1 MQKEKAIQFADE
13 IIQLYQKH
21 GGNEY
26 YGEPVTQLQHAF
38 QSAELARQQ
47 ECDEEMVLA
56 AFLHDVGHICVTGHG
71 VTVMENY
78 GVMNHEKIGA
88 AFLKNRKFSDC
99 LIQLV
104 QAHVSAK
111 RYLTHKDES
120 YYNQLS
126 EASKQTLVYQGGKM
140 SHDEA
145 LVFEKDPLFHEMIA
159 MRKIDELAKDE
170 TKQPGD
176 LSVYHQ
182 LIVDH
187 LINRSKI
194 ISTAET
200 NL

>member
-1 MQKEKAIQFADE
+1 MEKEKAIHYADE
-13 IIQLYQKH
+13 IIKLYQQH

-26 YGEPVTQLQHAF
+26 YGEPVTQLQHAC
-38 QSAELARQQ
+38 QSAELAGEQG
-47 ECDEEMVLA
+47 CDDEMILA
-56 AFLHDVGHICVTGHG
+56 AFLHDIGHICVAGHNA
-71 VTVMENY
+71 TVMENY

-88 AFLKNRKFSDC
+88 AFLRNRKFSDR

-111 RYLTHKDES
+111 RYLTFKDEN
-120 YYNQLS
+120 YFIRLS

-145 LVFEKDPLFHEMIA
+145 LEFENNPLFHEMIA

-170 TKQPGD
+170 TKEPGD
-176 LSVYHQ
+176 LSIYYQ

-187 LINRSKI
+187 ITK
-194 ISTAET
+194 ET
-200 NL
+200 IVFSSNI

>member
-1 MQKEKAIQFADE
+1 MQKEKAIQIADE
-13 IIQLYQKH
+13 IIELYQKH

-38 QSAELARQQ
+38 QSAELAKQQ
-47 ECDEEMVLA
+47 SADDEMVLA
-56 AFLHDVGHICVTGHG
+56 AFLHDVGHICVAGHN

-88 AFLKNRKFSDC
+88 AFLRNRKFSNR

-111 RYLTHKDES
+111 RYLTYKEEH
-120 YYNQLS
+120 YYERLS

-145 LVFEKDPLFHEMIA
+145 LVFENDPLFEQMIA
-159 MRKIDELAKDE
+159 MRKIDEEAKDIN
-170 TKQPGD
+170 KQPGE
-176 LSVYHQ
+176 LNEYH
-182 LIVDH
+182 
-187 LINRSKI
+187 KI
-194 ISTAET
+194 IVEH
-200 NL
+200 LVKQGMQVVF

>member
-1 MQKEKAIQFADE
+1 MEQGKAIQLADE
-13 IIQLYQKH
+13 TIELYQKH

-26 YGEPVTQLQHAF
+26 YGEPVTQLQHAC
-38 QSAELARQQ
+38 QSAELAKQQ
-47 ECDEEMVLA
+47 GCDDEMVLA
-56 AFLHDVGHICVTGHG
+56 AFLHDVGHICVAGHD

-88 AFLKNRKFSDC
+88 AFLRNRKFSER

-120 YYNQLS
+120 YYHQLS
-126 EASKQTLVYQGGKM
+126 EASKQTLIYQGGKM

-145 LVFEKDPLFHEMIA
+145 LVFENDPLFHEMIA

-170 TKQPGD
+170 NKQPGD
-176 LSVYHQ
+176 LKVYHQ
-182 LIVDH
+182 LIVAH
-187 LINRSKI
+187 LVKQGMPVVF
-194 ISTAET
+194 
-200 NL
+200 